1 MVVNTRREQLRAAK
15 RRQRQRER
23 EAGQAV
29 HQVKLPTAL
38 CDRLK
43 AGMKDAHFVERFAAF
58 LQHELVRVDDYP
70 GLKLLCWNLHVQYVT
85 REDAFKLYERNWRLF
100 DEHGLDTHERALLR
114 ELKDEFGRGFI
125 NA

>member
-1 MVVNTRREQLRAAK
+1 
-15 RRQRQRER
+15 
-23 EAGQAV
+23 
-29 HQVKLPTAL
+29 
-38 CDRLK
+38 
-43 AGMKDAHFVERFAAF
+43 MKDAHFVERFAAF

-85 REDAFKLYERNWRLF
+85 REDAFKLYERNWRMF